1 MAGTPWK
8 KETLATAA
16 MLAVAGFSLDAHAL
30 ALGAITV
37 RSSLGEPLRAEI
49 EVPQI
54 SSAEAASLKAALASP
69 QAFRAAGV
77 DYTPAVS
84 GMRVTLHRRA
94 NGQAYLRLAGSRP
107 VNEPFL
113 GVVVEASWA
122 NGRVVRDYTMLIDP
136 PGRDTPPPV
145 TVTGSEVPV
154 GSGTPSVAEQ
164 VSASSP
170 EGSRSP
176 EDVAPT
182 RRANAN
188 TASRQQPRRAAAPS
202 TGGGQQITVRRGDT
216 AYGLIASH
224 VPEGVSLDQMLVA
237 LLRANPNAFI
247 RGNVNLLKSG
257 AVVHLP
263 TAEQASAVSR
273 SAARRAV
280 VAQSRDFQAY
290 RRGLAGSAPRT
301 AVASADRSA
310 SGSVQ
315 AQVRETRPA
324 PPTGDRLRLTRGS
337 AAKSSAEA
345 QIAQNRQAQEQS
357 ERMAELSKNIDELK
371 RLQNASAAAAGSAA
385 VSSSENASSGAGIPV
400 PVGTTPVAPPVVPAS
415 GMNAMEPAPAPVS
428 EQPSVMASAPSTPLA
443 EPAATAASETAS
455 AALAA
460 TTEPAPAPVEPPPP
474 PPPPAPPPEPVA
486 EPSFVDSLMEN
497 PLIPATGLGL
507 LALLAGYGF
516 YRSRQVKKNAPP
528 LDSSFIESRL
538 QPDSFFGASGG
549 QRVNTKD
556 AGNSATGANSSMAY
570 SPSQLDA
577 AGDVDPVAEADVYL
591 AYGRDMQAEE
601 ILKEALRTH
610 PTRVS
615 VHRKLAEIYAK
626 RRDAKALEAI
636 ATEAYPLTNGQGADW
651 DAICVLGGE
660 LDPDNGLYK
669 PGGKPQPK
677 LSEGAQHP
685 GFGADTEPQTAQIHE
700 RKGQPSVAPV
710 VSSPVPLDLDL
721 DLDNAP
727 VKAPEPAPMATAAA
741 TTAAMSAAAA
751 AASAPAA
758 LSPATTP
765 DASLSEP
772 GPLDFDLDL
781 DAAHAGPVSS
791 PAPVVANPPA
801 AAASTRNSG
810 MIEFDMDALSLDP
823 DSRGGDLRTEQP
835 EDADDDP
842 LSTKLALAKEFHA
855 IGDTEGA
862 RMMVKEVVDEA
873 SGSLKARAERFL
885 NEIS

>member
-1 MAGTPWK
+1 MAVTPWK
-8 KETLATAA
+8 KGTLATAA
-16 MLAVAGFSLDAHAL
+16 MLAAASFSLDAHAL

-136 PGRDTPPPV
+136 PNREAPRPV
-145 TVTGSEVPV
+145 TVTGSEVPAET
-154 GSGTPSVAEQ
+154 GSPTVAEQ
-164 VSASSP
+164 IASP
-170 EGSRSP
+170 
-176 EDVAPT
+176 APAAAQSSDT
-182 RRANAN
+182 AASRRA
-188 TASRQQPRRAAAPS
+188 TPRPSRRADS
-202 TGGGQQITVRRGDT
+202 TGGGQRISVQRGDT

-237 LLRANPNAFI
+237 LLRANPHAFI

-257 AVVHLP
+257 AVVQLP

-301 AVASADRSA
+301 AVASAGRSA

-324 PPTGDRLRLTRGS
+324 PPSGDRLRLTRGS

-371 RLQNASAAAAGSAA
+371 RLQNASAAAAGSAP
-385 VSSSENASSGAGIPV
+385 VGSSESASTSPGIPV
-400 PVGTTPVAPPVVPAS
+400 AVGAPVAPPPVPAAS
-415 GMNAMEPAPAPVS
+415 EMDTTAAAAAPVV
-428 EQPSVMASAPSTPLA
+428 ETL
-443 EPAATAASETAS
+443 PAATASAPVMAEPLTPAASEA
-455 AALAA
+455 APVALA
-460 TTEPAPAPVEPPPP
+460 TTPEPAPAPVEPPPP
-474 PPPPAPPPEPVA
+474 PPPPPAPAPAPVA

-497 PLIPATGLGL
+497 PLIPAAGLGL

-516 YRSRQVKKNAPP
+516 YRSRQVKKNAAP

-556 AGNSATGANSSMAY
+556 AGHSNSGANSSMAY

-651 DAICVLGGE
+651 DAICLLGGE

-669 PGGKPQPK
+669 PGGRPQPK
-677 LSEGAQHP
+677 LAEGAPQHS
-685 GFGADTEPQTAQIHE
+685 FGADTEPQTAQIHE
-700 RKGQPSVAPV
+700 RKGPSSTAT

-727 VKAPEPAPMATAAA
+727 VKAPEPPAV
-741 TTAAMSAAAA
+741 SAAAA
-751 AASAPAA
+751 GGFAAAAVAATAPAMAAPAA
-758 LSPATTP
+758 P
-765 DASLSEP
+765 LSEP

-781 DAAHAGPVSS
+781 DASAPSAEAAPVSR
-791 PAPVVANPPA
+791 PAPMPEAPSVAAN
-801 AAASTRNSG
+801 SGNSG

-823 DSRGGDLRTEQP
+823 DSRGGELRTEQP

-842 LSTKLALAKEFHA
+842 LSTKLALAQEFHA

-862 RMMVKEVVDEA
+862 RMMVKEVVEEA